1 MELITINSFDGTPLR
16 VRIWKEVVS
25 PIGIVQ
31 IAHGIFEHSELYSD
45 IAEKLQSQGFIVFC
59 NDHRGLGLTEPVD
72 GLGYHDGDIFEDS
85 VNDLIFLNRYFK
97 REFGL
102 PCFILGHEYGSFL
115 VQALLARGIEFKG
128 VILSGSAYVD
138 TSSFRTKYTF
148 YSLLNKKK
156 RSDFLATSIKHRLNS
171 YYTKEKG
178 DHLWITSNEHYRSRF
193 ENDSLCNAVLSG
205 NFYSSLFKG
214 LSTLSVKN
222 MALNAKT
229 STPIALFSGRKDPIG
244 GRLASKVIKLY
255 KVYKKIGY
263 KTVRLFIYEKSR
275 NRFLSETDREV
286 YMNHC
291 ITFINRCFK
300 S

>member
-45 IAEKLQSQGFIVFC
+45 FAEKLQSQGFIVFC
-59 NDHRGLGLTEPVD
+59 NDHRGLGLTESAD

-97 REFGL
+97 REFNL
-102 PCFILGHEYGSFL
+102 PCLIFGHEYGSFL
-115 VQALLARGIEFKG
+115 SQALLSRGIDYKG
-128 VILSGSAYVD
+128 VILSGSAYVN
-138 TSSFRTKYTF
+138 TSDYRTKHIF
-148 YSLLNKKK
+148 YSLINKKK
-156 RSDFLATSIKHRLNS
+156 KSHFLAISNKSKLNS

-178 DHLWITSNEHYRSRF
+178 DHLWITSDEQVRTRF
-193 ENDSLCNAVLSG
+193 ADDPLCNAILSG

-214 LSTLSVKN
+214 LSTLSSKN
-222 MALNAKT
+222 MKENANIT
-229 STPIALFSGRKDPIG
+229 IPIAIFSGRKDPIG
-244 GRLASKVIKLY
+244 GKLASKVIKLY
-255 KVYKKIGY
+255 KLYKKIGY

-275 NRFLSETDREV
+275 NRFLSETDRDV
-286 YMNHC
+286 YMKHC

-300 S
+300 G